1 MRVVLAAI
9 AAALIVTA
17 CGSVLAPPAAVVGS
31 HKIRS
36 KDLTDA
42 LDRFEASD
50 QFRQAAQQQ
59 SGKAVARQFEQS
71 YLARIIRRYVLSPRA
86 RALGVMVTAGDVQQ
100 AITQIQNTFP
110 DATAFR
116 KALQQQGLTFAQL
129 RPLVRDR
136 VLEQKLRAK
145 VIAGIASRPAQDQA
159 WVRWLISAY
168 RAAHVNVNPRYG
180 VFDLRTQTIVNGS
193 GRFPGAPS
201 PSPSPSP
208 SPTG

>member
-1 MRVVLAAI
+1 MRAVLAAL
-9 AAALIVTA
+9 AAALFFSA
-17 CGSVLAPPAAVVGS
+17 CGNVLAPPAAVVGG

-36 KDLTDA
+36 DDLTGP
-42 LDRFEASD
+42 LKRFEASD

-71 YLARIIRRYVLSPRA
+71 YLARIIRRYVLSARA
-86 RALGVMVTAGDVQQ
+86 RDLDVTVTAADVHH

-110 DATAFR
+110 NEAAFR
-116 KALQQQGLTFAQL
+116 KALLQQGLTFAQL

-145 VIAGIASRPAQDQA
+145 VTAGISSRAAQDQA
-159 WVRWLISAY
+159 WVRWLMSAY
-168 RAAHVNVNPRYG
+168 KAAHVKVNPRYG
-180 VFDLRTQTIVNGS
+180 VFDLATQTIVNGS
-193 GRFPGAPS
+193 DRFPGAPS

-208 SPTG
+208 SPTS

>member
-1 MRVVLAAI
+1 VVLAAV
-9 AAALIVTA
+9 ASAVLLAA
-17 CGSVLAPPAAVVGS
+17 CGSVLAPPAAVVGG

-36 KDLTDA
+36 KDITQA
-42 LDRFEASD
+42 LDGFEASD

-59 SGKAVARQFEQS
+59 GGKAVARQFEQS
-71 YLARIIRRYVLSPRA
+71 YLARIIRRYVLSARA
-86 RALGVMVTAGDVQQ
+86 RHLGVTVTEADVQK

-110 DATAFR
+110 DAAAFR
-116 KALQQQGLTFAQL
+116 KALVQQGLTFAQL

-145 VIAGIASRPAQDQA
+145 VTAGISSRAAQDQA
-159 WVRWLISAY
+159 WVRWLMAAY
-168 RAAHVNVNPRYG
+168 RAARVKVNPRYG
-180 VFDLRTQTIVNGS
+180 VFDLATQTIVNGS

-201 PSPSPSP
+201 PSPSPTP